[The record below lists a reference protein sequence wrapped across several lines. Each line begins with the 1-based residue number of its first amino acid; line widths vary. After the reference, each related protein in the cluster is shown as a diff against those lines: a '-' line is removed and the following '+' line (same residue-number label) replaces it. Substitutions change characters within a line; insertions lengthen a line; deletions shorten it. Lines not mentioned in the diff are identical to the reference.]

1 MISVDYDDKTQV
13 TDGFLSELPHN
24 KFLIFK
30 GCGELTRSFMEPSPN
45 QGLLLDS
52 LVVAREVDSGAAQV
66 FDGRFVRKCKNP
78 VADKLIFEL
87 VESDDP
93 YGFRLLIMAKDLQD
107 DGREAISIQALD
119 QRTEIQLGL
128 AIENQKA
135 ILSVKKRLTCELLI
149 YCSQTYPCLYGSA
162 LSHGYGKKYSWF
174 IKWKFVEA
182 KVTAYYLTSLVN
194 FFDVCKYFDN
204 QGVLCLVVNCLWL
217 YILFDGDSFFLSR
230 IVVVDDLYRFKLL
243 LMMKCNKVRDASSS
257 KVEVQMRLLDK
268 EEDVKSRVYTEKL
281 TKKYVSSMKNV
292 TQWLVKEWSNG
303 RIGAASIIPE
313 SLCSHGVFT
322 CIVECWCK
330 GVTNG
335 DLPTKE
341 FMEEE
346 LLPLFFTAS
355 WEYDHKVVLLVAPG
369 DEDAIRCKVVS
380 KIYLLE

>member
-1 MISVDYDDKTQV
+1 
-13 TDGFLSELPHN
+13 
-24 KFLIFK
+24 
-30 GCGELTRSFMEPSPN
+30 
-45 QGLLLDS
+45 
-52 LVVAREVDSGAAQV
+52 
-66 FDGRFVRKCKNP
+66 
-78 VADKLIFEL
+78 
-87 VESDDP
+87 
-93 YGFRLLIMAKDLQD
+93 MAKDLQD

-194 FFDVCKYFDN
+194 FFDV
-204 QGVLCLVVNCLWL
+204 L
-217 YILFDGDSFFLSR
+217 
-230 IVVVDDLYRFKLL
+230 
-243 LMMKCNKVRDASSS
+243 RDASSS